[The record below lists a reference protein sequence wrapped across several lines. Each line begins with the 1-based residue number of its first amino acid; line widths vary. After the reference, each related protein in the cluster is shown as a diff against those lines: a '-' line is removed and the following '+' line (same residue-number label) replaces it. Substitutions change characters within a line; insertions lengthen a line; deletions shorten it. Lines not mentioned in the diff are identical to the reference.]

1 MRSMTGFGQAS
12 WEGYGQRLSVEVR
25 SVNQRFL
32 DVKLSL
38 PRECQ
43 AWEAELR
50 EVVSGVAERGKIEVT
65 VFRGGSSSDGV
76 TVEVNEALGRALTD
90 GWRRLQQRLEL
101 PGTVDLGM
109 LVSRGGDLVRI
120 VERKA
125 DPNRDL
131 PRVRGLLAAA
141 LKDFNRARDREGKA
155 LAADMLARLKHLR
168 QLHTG
173 LQRRTAALVPD
184 LSRRLQERVIALL
197 GKQSVSEERLVQEA
211 ALLAERA
218 DVTEELVRLKSHLDR
233 LGALLRQRGS
243 VGKAID
249 FLIQEIHR
257 EINTVASKS
266 ADLEVTNLTL
276 EARAEVE
283 KLREQTQNVE

>member
-1 MRSMTGFGQAS
+1 MRSMKGFGQAS
-12 WEGYGQRLSVEVR
+12 WQGKGRRLSVEVR

-43 AWEAELR
+43 AWEAPLR
-50 EVVSGVAERGKIEVT
+50 DLVSGVSERGKIEVT
-65 VFRGGSSSDGV
+65 VFRAGSVADDL
-76 TVEVNEALGRALTD
+76 TVEINEPLARMVTD
-90 GWRRLQQRLEL
+90 GWRALQRALKL
-101 PGTVDLGM
+101 PGTIDMGM
-109 LVSRGGDLVRI
+109 LLNRGGDLVRV
-120 VERKA
+120 VERRA
-125 DPNRDL
+125 DASADL
-131 PRVRGLLAAA
+131 PRVRTLLTAA

-155 LAADMLARLKHLR
+155 LAADMRARLQSLR
-168 QLHTG
+168 RLHAKLQL
-173 LQRRTAALVPD
+173 RTAALVPE
-184 LSRRLQERVIALL
+184 LARRLQERVTVL
-197 GKQSVSEERLVQEA
+197 GKHALNEERLVQEA

-218 DVTEELVRLKSHLDR
+218 DVTEELVRLESHLAR
-233 LGALLRQRGS
+233 LAELLRQRGS

-257 EINTVASKS
+257 EINTIASKS

>member
-12 WEGYGQRLSVEVR
+12 WQGDGRRLSVEVR

-50 EVVSGVAERGKIEVT
+50 DLVSGVAERGKIDVT
-65 VFRGGSSSDGV
+65 VFRGGNLADDF
-76 TVEVNEALGRALTD
+76 TVEVNEALARRVTD
-90 GWRRLQQRLEL
+90 GWQRLQRALKL
-101 PGTVDLGM
+101 PGTIDVAM
-109 LVSRGGDLVRI
+109 LLARGSDFVRV

-125 DPNRDL
+125 DASADL
-131 PRVRGLLAAA
+131 PRVRKLLAAA

-155 LAADMLARLKHLR
+155 LAADMLARLKSLLR
-168 QLHTG
+168 LHAV
-173 LQRRTAALVPD
+173 LQRRTTVLVPE
-184 LSRRLQERVIALL
+184 LTRRLQERVGALL
-197 GKQSVSEERLVQEA
+197 GKGVVSEERLVQEA
-211 ALLAERA
+211 AMLAERA
-218 DVTEELVRLKSHLDR
+218 DVTEELVRLKSHLGR
-233 LGALLRQRGS
+233 LGELLRQAGS

-249 FLIQEIHR
+249 FLMQEIHR
-257 EINTVASKS
+257 EINTIASKS